1 MLKKRMIKRYIKHLP
16 ASIIALVAIIIV
28 AWAIVQ
34 EPLDPLDSDLT
45 QENSIPFYIPPPSN
59 G

>member
-1 MLKKRMIKRYIKHLP
+1 MIRGYIKHLP
-16 ASIIALVAIIIV
+16 ASVIALVAIIIV

-34 EPLDPLDSDLT
+34 EPLDPLDSELK
-45 QENSIPFYIPPPSN
+45 QEDSIPFYIPPPSN